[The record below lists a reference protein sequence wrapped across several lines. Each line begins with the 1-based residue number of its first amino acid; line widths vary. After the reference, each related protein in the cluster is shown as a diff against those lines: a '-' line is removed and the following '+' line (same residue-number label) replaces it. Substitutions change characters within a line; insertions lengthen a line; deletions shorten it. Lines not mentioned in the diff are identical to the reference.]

1 MARHRS
7 TGGEKHPADGAG
19 SKKSGIQRKADKGVV
34 PRDGKL
40 GNLKRGSDA
49 ATRNARGFWAQQGGK
64 AATGEARADNSK
76 PHGQK

>member
-1 MARHRS
+1 MTKS
-7 TGGEKHPADGAG
+7 KGQKHPADGNG

-34 PRDGKL
+34 PKDGKL

-64 AATGEARADNSK
+64 AATGERIADNSRK
-76 PHGQK
+76 HGEK